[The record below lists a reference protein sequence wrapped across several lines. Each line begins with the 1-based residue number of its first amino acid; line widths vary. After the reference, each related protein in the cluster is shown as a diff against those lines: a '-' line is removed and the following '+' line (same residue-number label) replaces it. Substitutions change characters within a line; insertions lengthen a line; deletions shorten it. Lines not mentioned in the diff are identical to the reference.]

1 MYLRKQRFIIMGKHI
16 LGMRYLVILI
26 HNYKIERKGNYETA
40 LFRSRKTL
48 CLKSGV
54 DKRDYNIDILFKPV
68 RRMILPDSFDGIAI
82 FVLEDDEIPKF
93 LINDFGFTTR
103 LEYKVFLIK
112 TRDGNS
118 YYINSGIMVIFHNQL
133 DMLKSGWDRFSYY
146 CGEKNYFLNNKIFD
160 MSIN

>member
-1 MYLRKQRFIIMGKHI
+1 MKLLYSDLEKQYVLLEFRVTHSQM
-16 LGMRYLVILI
+16 LI
-26 HNYKIERKGNYETA
+26 R
-40 LFRSRKTL
+40 
-48 CLKSGV
+48 CLKNEV

-68 RRMILPDSFDGIAI
+68 KRMILPDSFDGIAI

-118 YYINSGIMVIFHNQL
+118 YYINSGIMAIFHNQL
-133 DMLKSGWDRFSYY
+133 DMLESGWDRFSYY
-146 CGEKNYFLNNKIFD
+146 CGEKKLLY
-160 MSIN
+160 

>member
-1 MYLRKQRFIIMGKHI
+1 MKQLYSDLEKHYVV
-16 LGMRYLVILI
+16 LEFHRSHSQMLI
-26 HNYKIERKGNYETA
+26 R
-40 LFRSRKTL
+40 

-54 DKRDYNIDILFKPV
+54 DKIDYNIDILFKPV

-133 DMLKSGWDRFSYY
+133 DMLESGWDRFNYY
-146 CGEKNYFLNNKIFD
+146 CGEKKLLFK
-160 MSIN
+160 